1 MDLIERDGF
10 LELLQT
16 QFKNVASGEG
26 HCVFVSGEAGIGKTS
41 FVKAFCKEHKNDCNI
56 YQGACDALFTP
67 RPLAPLYDIIWQV
80 NNKLWPDSH
89 TIEKR
94 TELFA
99 AFFHELSDQNQKT
112 IIVFED
118 IHWADEAT
126 LDFIKFFARRI
137 TQLPCLFILT
147 FRDDESTFH
156 SSVRNVLAQL
166 SPDSVMR
173 LHLTPLSREAVTN
186 MAIARGYNGE
196 DVFAISGGTPFYVN
210 EILAS
215 YSPGVPENIK
225 NAILDVYDR
234 QEEGTKHAWQI
245 CSVIPE
251 GLEINRFAKLKSSS
265 DEGMDHCFALKIIIV
280 KNDRIIFKHELYRR
294 TIESSLPP
302 FKRIALNKKIL
313 DLFLD
318 SFEEKNEIERIVQ
331 YAKNANENKLVVKYA
346 PIAARQAACVG
357 SHIEASKLF
366 LTAIEYSEGN
376 DEDQLIGFYEA
387 YAYECYLTNQV
398 KEAIIYTGKLLH
410 ILKHK
415 AEIEKTGKC
424 LRFLSR
430 LWWLDGNRENSASFA
445 EQAIDLLNN
454 QPSSPA
460 KAMAFSNMSQLKMLF
475 DDHAGCIAWGEKA
488 ISIARE
494 LNNEEV
500 LSHALN
506 NVGSV
511 KMNLP
516 LSNQQG
522 LGLLQESLSI
532 ALKNSFHE
540 HAARA
545 YSNLGSNGVKMKDY
559 PFAKK
564 ILNEGIH
571 YCEERELDSWRL
583 NMLSLKAHINLE
595 TGDWN
600 KAYSIADN
608 LLKNADKPRAFKIGA
623 LIVMGTIKM
632 RRGDQ
637 DAQNLL
643 LQAKTKAFE
652 TMELQR
658 IIPSLI
664 ALLEYEWLMGKIIIE
679 TNDLDSIKII
689 IEQSIDTANKSEFAF
704 WLQKARKQTIE
715 LQELYEPYKLLN
727 SNKIKKAAEFWEKTG
742 CPFQKAFTLFE
753 GSEDDKKIALSI
765 FQQLG
770 ANAVSQKI
778 KMEMRAVGIKKIPRG
793 LRESTR
799 NNPAQLTNRELDV
812 LQLLQKGN
820 QNKEIAGTLF
830 ISPKTAD
837 HHISSILF
845 KLDVNSRA
853 KAITEAVR
861 LGILK

>member
-1 MDLIERDGF
+1 
-10 LELLQT
+10 
-16 QFKNVASGEG
+16 
-26 HCVFVSGEAGIGKTS
+26 
-41 FVKAFCKEHKNDCNI
+41 
-56 YQGACDALFTP
+56 
-67 RPLAPLYDIIWQV
+67 
-80 NNKLWPDSH
+80 
-89 TIEKR
+89 
-94 TELFA
+94 
-99 AFFHELSDQNQKT
+99 
-112 IIVFED
+112 
-118 IHWADEAT
+118 
-126 LDFIKFFARRI
+126 
-137 TQLPCLFILT
+137 
-147 FRDDESTFH
+147 
-156 SSVRNVLAQL
+156 
-166 SPDSVMR
+166 
-173 LHLTPLSREAVTN
+173 
-186 MAIARGYNGE
+186 
-196 DVFAISGGTPFYVN
+196 
-210 EILAS
+210 
-215 YSPGVPENIK
+215 
-225 NAILDVYDR
+225 
-234 QEEGTKHAWQI
+234 
-245 CSVIPE
+245 
-251 GLEINRFAKLKSSS
+251 
-265 DEGMDHCFALKIIIV
+265 
-280 KNDRIIFKHELYRR
+280 
-294 TIESSLPP
+294 
-302 FKRIALNKKIL
+302 
-313 DLFLD
+313 
-318 SFEEKNEIERIVQ
+318 
-331 YAKNANENKLVVKYA
+331 
-346 PIAARQAACVG
+346 
-357 SHIEASKLF
+357 
-366 LTAIEYSEGN
+366 
-376 DEDQLIGFYEA
+376 
-387 YAYECYLTNQV
+387 
-398 KEAIIYTGKLLH
+398 
-410 ILKHK
+410 
-415 AEIEKTGKC
+415 
-424 LRFLSR
+424 
-430 LWWLDGNRENSASFA
+430 
-445 EQAIDLLNN
+445 
-454 QPSSPA
+454 
-460 KAMAFSNMSQLKMLF
+460 
-475 DDHAGCIAWGEKA
+475 
-488 ISIARE
+488 
-494 LNNEEV
+494 
-500 LSHALN
+500 
-506 NVGSV
+506 
-511 KMNLP
+511 
-516 LSNQQG
+516 
-522 LGLLQESLSI
+522 
-532 ALKNSFHE
+532 
-540 HAARA
+540 
-545 YSNLGSNGVKMKDY
+545 
-559 PFAKK
+559 
-564 ILNEGIH
+564 
-571 YCEERELDSWRL
+571 
-583 NMLSLKAHINLE
+583 MLSLKAHINLE